1 MNYKSKLA
9 LLISKHIDKEISE
22 ELIEIP
28 PNPKLGDFAFP
39 CFNLAKILK
48 KAPAVIASE
57 LVQELKADFIS
68 EIKPIDI

>member
-39 CFNLAKILK
+39 CFN
-48 KAPAVIASE
+48 
-57 LVQELKADFIS
+57 
-68 EIKPIDI
+68 